1 MPERGYLMAMPTNVD
16 TGKVQG
22 RFIVG
27 VADGPDADD
36 EPDAIPAQGTIT
48 FTASVPY
55 LPDPTAAPAPATILK
70 VPIVAVLDGAG
81 YLCTP
86 DPSDPSKPGAR
97 GIRLVATDDPDLS
110 VQGWTW
116 SVTYSF
122 QTVNGV
128 RPQIASHSM
137 FLPSGATVDLTSV
150 VKVPSSTGIGT
161 EQAEA
166 LAASAQ
172 AAAVEAS
179 AAAVAASEAA
189 QATDAGVAILVA
201 SGGAT
206 SAELDRIYQAHTS
219 VTAHGAVG
227 DGITDDS
234 DAIEAALAEGAGGN
248 VYFPPGTY
256 RLTRNFDVAAGTTIT
271 GAGSAATL
279 LDWSTKAAFDAGFF
293 LSWDGGT
300 FTGATVLAET
310 TVPGHHAITVPEPH
324 PFAVGDWVRV
334 RADNIMWGE
343 ATPAEYQRVLTVD
356 GGVLNLSGPVYGV
369 YDPAQNGTVE
379 KAHLATGGVQ
389 GLSIRGKGINPDG
402 YGDTAIHA
410 PLLRDFFV
418 QDVHFDDV
426 ENKCILLNGVLG
438 ASVTD
443 CFFRFD
449 PSFTPLQYGVAITGA
464 CQMISV
470 RGCSSWNDRHM
481 VTTSTSKSLSSEY
494 RGIPR
499 HLTITGC
506 TAHGSWQAPID
517 THKGGEYITITG
529 NALTSESVGV
539 KVRGRRVVVS
549 GNSIVG
555 KRTSFGGGAR
565 GLYIGM
571 VGEDV
576 RVTGNMIAGFE
587 DGVRFDTP
595 DGATKN
601 LVVSDNSI
609 IECNRCIYVGAT
621 AAVNEVQITGNTLR
635 AISGGEGVFFFAP
648 ATDVEVVANTI
659 AGGHTGIF
667 MSHPS
672 NPVER
677 LHVQGNT
684 LRGQSTRAMFFR
696 NLTDAFVSGNF
707 STTGEI
713 RFTEA
718 ATRVTA
724 ANNFATVTDLT
735 TGQTVT
741 IQ

>member
-1 MPERGYLMAMPTNVD
+1 MAMPTNVD

-150 VKVPSSTGIGT
+150 VKVPSSTGIGV

-166 LAASAQ
+166 LAA
-172 AAAVEAS
+172 AAA
-179 AAAVAASEAA
+179 AAASRAEAA
-189 QATDAGVAILVA
+189 ATAAA
-201 SGGAT
+201 AAT
-206 SAELDRIYQAHTS
+206 LPHTS
-219 VTAHGAVG
+219 VVEHGAKG
-227 DGITDDS
+227 DGATDDT
-234 DAIEAALAEGAGGN
+234 AAVQAALNAGAGGN
-248 VYFPPGTY
+248 VYFAPGTY
-256 RLTRNFDVAAGTTIT
+256 RLTANLTVPAGTTIT

-279 LDWSTKAAFDAGFF
+279 LDWSTKEAFDSGFF
-293 LSWDGGT
+293 LSW
-300 FTGATVLAET
+300 GAGSFSDATALAET
-310 TVPGHHAITVPEPH
+310 TIPGHHAITVPAEH

-334 RADNIMWGE
+334 RADNLLWGE
-343 ATPAEYQRVLTVD
+343 ATPAEYQRVLTVN
-356 GGVLNLSGPVYGV
+356 GGVLNLSGPVYGE

-379 KAHLATGGVQ
+379 KANLSTGGVQ
-389 GLSIRGKGINPDG
+389 GLSIRGKGINPGG

-418 QDVHFDDV
+418 QDVHFTDV

-621 AAVNEVQITGNTLR
+621 AAVNEVQISGNTFR
-635 AISGGEGVFFFAP
+635 AISGGAGVFFFAP

-659 AGGHTGIF
+659 TGGHTGVF

-696 NLTDAFVSGNF
+696 NLTDAFVSSNF

-713 RFTEA
+713 RFTET

-724 ANNFATVTDLT
+724 ANNFATVTDQT

-741 IQ
+741 VK